1 MIAFIFEPKNIFFLF
16 CFIIR
21 DLSRYHLYMGLVTFG
36 ERLRNWV
43 GGGGRGRCLLVT
55 ELKKNKQTNKQT
67 KKRI

>member
-43 GGGGRGRCLLVT
+43 GGGGEGKVPIS
-55 ELKKNKQTNKQT
+55 N
-67 KKRI
+67 